1 MTKRRRQEVTVEQS
15 WSLESADTSP
25 PERLSDEELTAMA
38 LAADPSAPL
47 DANAVPWYG
56 SADSRNLLPEWYMP
70 RPIATQRGRGNRVV
84 VISVVTTLLV
94 ICAMGLCVTSGFLTL
109 A

>member
-1 MTKRRRQEVTVEQS
+1 MEQS
-15 WSLESADTSP
+15 WSLGPAETSV
-25 PERLSDEELTAMA
+25 PEPLSDDELSALA
-38 LAADPSAPL
+38 LAADPTAPL

-56 SADSRNLLPEWYMP
+56 SSDSTNLLPEWYMP
-70 RPIATQRGRGNRVV
+70 RPIATSRGRGNRFV
-84 VISVVTTLLV
+84 VISVVATLLV

>member
-1 MTKRRRQEVTVEQS
+1 MEQS
-15 WSLESADTSP
+15 WSLGPTESL
-25 PERLSDEELTAMA
+25 PEKLSDEELTALA

-47 DANAVPWYG
+47 DADAVPWYG
-56 SADSRNLLPEWYMP
+56 SRDSTNLLPEWYMP
-70 RPIATQRGRGNRVV
+70 RPIATGRGRGNRFV

>member
-1 MTKRRRQEVTVEQS
+1 VEHS
-15 WSLESADTSP
+15 WSLGAPDTSI
-25 PERLSDEELTAMA
+25 PEQLSDEELTALA

-47 DANAVPWYG
+47 DADAVPWYG
-56 SADSRNLLPEWYMP
+56 SMDSANLLPEWYMP
-70 RPIATQRGRGNRVV
+70 RPIATGRRRGNRFV

>member
-1 MTKRRRQEVTVEQS
+1 VEQS
-15 WSLESADTSP
+15 WSLGTSETP
-25 PERLSDEELTAMA
+25 GPDALSDEELTALA
-38 LAADPSAPL
+38 LAADPTTPL

-56 SADSRNLLPEWYMP
+56 VSDSVNLLPEWYMP
-70 RPIATQRGRGNRVV
+70 RPIATGRGRANRVV
-84 VISVVTTLLV
+84 VISVVSTLLV

>member
-1 MTKRRRQEVTVEQS
+1 MEHA
-15 WSLESADTSP
+15 WSLGAPDTSI
-25 PERLSDEELTAMA
+25 PEQLSDEELTELA
-38 LAADPSAPL
+38 LAADPTAPL

-56 SADSRNLLPEWYMP
+56 SMDSANLLPEWYMP
-70 RPIATQRGRGNRVV
+70 RPIATHRGRGNRFVV
-84 VISVVTTLLV
+84 FSVVTTLLV

>member
-1 MTKRRRQEVTVEQS
+1 MEPS
-15 WSLESADTSP
+15 WSLGSADTSV
-25 PERLSDEELTAMA
+25 PEPLSDEELTALA

-47 DANAVPWYG
+47 DPDAVPWYG
-56 SADSRNLLPEWYMP
+56 SADSANLLPEWYMP
-70 RPIATQRGRGNRVV
+70 RPIATQRGRGNRMV

>member
-1 MTKRRRQEVTVEQS
+1 MEQS
-15 WSLESADTSP
+15 WSLGSAETAVPES
-25 PERLSDEELTAMA
+25 LSDEELTALA
-38 LAADPSAPL
+38 LAADPAAPL
-47 DANAVPWYG
+47 DADAVPWYG
-56 SADSRNLLPEWYMP
+56 SMDATNLLPEWYMP
-70 RPIATQRGRGNRVV
+70 RPIATSRGRGNRFV

>member
-1 MTKRRRQEVTVEQS
+1 MEHS
-15 WSLESADTSP
+15 WSIGSAGTSI
-25 PERLSDEELTAMA
+25 PEQLSDEELTELA

-56 SADSRNLLPEWYMP
+56 SMDSANLLPEWYMP
-70 RPIATQRGRGNRVV
+70 RATATSRGRGSRLV
-84 VISVVTTLLV
+84 VISIVTTLLV

>member
-1 MTKRRRQEVTVEQS
+1 MEQS
-15 WSLESADTSP
+15 WSLGSGDTFV
-25 PERLSDEELTAMA
+25 PEPLSDEELTALA
-38 LAADPSAPL
+38 LAADPTAPL

-56 SADSRNLLPEWYMP
+56 STDSANLLPEWYMP
-70 RPIATQRGRGNRVV
+70 RPTATRRGRGNRFVV
-84 VISVVTTLLV
+84 LSVVTTLLV